1 MFSFTQLR
9 CFVVLAEELNFRRA
23 ARRLNMSQPPLTRHI
38 QALEHEVGVILLDRS
53 RRAIRLT
60 PAGANFAGLAG
71 RLLEQA
77 ADASRQARQIASGDA
92 GEITISF
99 TAAAS
104 YVFIPRLVSLLR
116 REHPAVKLTLRE
128 LTTPQ
133 QLVALAGRQVDICL
147 LRPPITL
154 PGIRAMRVESEC
166 LVAAVP
172 QDHPLAQKEI
182 VGLAALN
189 GEALVT
195 YPPVEG
201 PYFHGMITGLLQ
213 AAGVYPASV
222 QYITQTH
229 AILGLVAAGIGV
241 ALVPQS
247 AQACCPAGVALRP
260 LAGAEGI
267 QAELFL
273 AWPEQSGNPVS
284 VPVRRTLQ
292 TLSML

>member
-1 MFSFTQLR
+1 MHSSNGDAGL
-9 CFVVLAEELNFRRA
+9 L
-23 ARRLNMSQPPLTRHI
+23 
-38 QALEHEVGVILLDRS
+38 LLDRS

-77 ADASRQARQIASGDA
+77 GDASRQARQIACGDA

-99 TAAAS
+99 TAAVS

-116 REHPAVKLTLRE
+116 QEHPAVDLTLRE

-154 PGIRAMRVESEC
+154 PGIRALLVESEC

-172 QDHPLAQKEI
+172 QDHPLARKEI
-182 VGLAALN
+182 VRLAAIN

-201 PYFHGMITGLLQ
+201 PYFHGTIMGLLQ

-247 AQACCPAGVALRP
+247 ARACCPAGVALRP

-273 AWPEQSGNPVS
+273 AWLEQSGNPVS
-284 VPVRRTLQ
+284 GPVLRTLQ